1 MKSIFE
7 STSCQEILDRIDQLN
22 PNALPKWGKMSVEQ
36 MLWHCQGPLNII
48 LEKHDYKLKPN
59 WLVKTF
65 FKKSLYNDKPW
76 RKSLPTTPV
85 FKATENKDF
94 NSEKVKLLNLINE
107 LHEQKDKEQW
117 QAHPIFGHF
126 TKAQWGQM
134 QYKHLDHH
142 LNQFG
147 V

>member
-1 MKSIFE
+1 MAHYLS
-7 STSCQEILDRIDQLN
+7 QEAVTVDHQEE
-22 PNALPKWGKMSVEQ
+22 V
-36 MLWHCQGPLNII
+36 HCWIAISKQNS
-48 LEKHDYKLKPN
+48 N
-59 WLVKTF
+59 T
-65 FKKSLYNDKPW
+65 
-76 RKSLPTTPV
+76 
-85 FKATENKDF
+85 F

-117 QAHPIFGHF
+117 KAHPIFGHF